1 MQCYTELIPPTGVTH
16 ALSLPFT
23 SENAKNLIV
32 AKTSLLQIFRVSANA
47 KQDAKLVLVTE
58 YNLSGTITALSRVHI
73 ENSKGGGDAV
83 LVAFR
88 DAKLSLVEWD
98 PAHHGI
104 STISI
109 HYYENHAAQ
118 AAPWTTDPQHSITH
132 LTVDPNSRCA
142 AFNFSVS
149 SLAIIPFQQAGDDLA
164 MDDVDSLNGDAEDPS
179 PTKQTNGDSA
189 GSDRP
194 YHPSFV
200 LPMIA
205 LDPSL
210 LHPVD
215 MAFLHEYRNPTIGV
229 LYSTTARSNN
239 MSAERRDVMIYSVYA
254 LEIEQRAST
263 TLQTVH
269 NLPNDVSK
277 VYSLP
282 APVGGALLL
291 GGNEVVHVAEG
302 GKATAIAVN
311 EFARE
316 ASSFPMSDAASL
328 SMRLEGSQIVQ
339 VEGAGSDVL
348 VILGNGDLAILSF
361 RMEGRN
367 VSAMTLRQIESETF
381 QGILRG
387 PASSTASLGA
397 DCVFVGS
404 ETSDSLVLTTGK
416 RGPLL
421 RRQTSR
427 AQTQV
432 NGHAMDIDNDDMEDD
447 EVDDDDDIFDTDL
460 APAGGQAMAGDGT
473 SVSGYNIRIMDRL
486 PCIAPLRDI
495 AMGRSLKRKR
505 EDEADDT
512 RNDGV
517 ELAVAYGR
525 GRAGGIAFLSPHL
538 QPQISQ
544 RFPGTSAVD
553 VWYVASTDTK
563 IETGSPRGYAI
574 TSESREGSASSSLWT
589 IGEDSLENKD
599 GTEFETSTS
608 RTIAVGSLPRSGHTI
623 HITETDMRVYDKN
636 FGLSQ
641 IVPIVDEDEGS
652 TAKVIRATI
661 AEASVMLLK
670 DDASIALYKADS
682 TGELEELD
690 LPDPLSSSPMAAVS
704 FYLDE
709 TDFFQTSRFH
719 KSSAKSANTLCLFL
733 TKDGVLML
741 LPVADP
747 KMRIFQFDG
756 MHFLPLLLAA
766 DMPLPKH
773 WRNKDEISDVIVA
786 DLGDEADQRPHI
798 IVQTTAGDVV
808 IYEPYPLPDVTGSF
822 RMRKIASRNA
832 EYDEGLFDDDGEIKI
847 RLPSLRIIEDL
858 NGLVSVLVPGLTP
871 RLVVK
876 RGSTAPHI
884 YDISSTKSLSVVRNA
899 DPQSKLLLI
908 DGRGELCFG
917 NFPSS
922 AVLGIS
928 DWVIDRIDLD
938 EDVSSLT
945 YFPSTQ
951 SYILATNYD
960 TKFQLPQDDE
970 WHSDWQNERTTFLPT
985 TTQSTLK
992 LMSSRTH
999 RMLSQ
1004 HHFDPN
1010 ERVLCTSTMNL
1021 EVSEKTHER
1030 QDLIVVGTAIT
1041 KGENVVTRG
1050 NIYLF
1055 SVVDVVPYP
1064 SDPES
1069 NLKLKLLTRE
1079 DVRGAVT
1086 SLTSIGS
1093 QGFLLAAQGQKA
1105 MVRGLRE
1112 DMSILPVAFMDM
1124 RYYVSVSRSL
1134 PSTGLTILGDAFS
1147 GLWLVG
1153 YSEEPYKLQ
1162 LLGRDLDNPSV
1173 AAADFLPSGKELYII
1188 SSDLNGQLRI
1198 LQYDPEN
1205 PKSERGSKLLLRS
1218 TFDTGSTPTKML
1230 LLPRTPT
1237 AYERATTTTT
1247 SSPSPDDPS
1256 PSPSTPQTQLLL
1268 LSQTG
1273 SLSLLTP
1280 LSDATY
1286 RRLSALQNILSNT
1299 SSHPCSLN
1307 PRAYRAVETDGM
1319 GGRGVIDGEL
1329 IKRWHELSSAQKANL
1344 ADKVGSKG
1352 VWEVRGDLEGVCGG
1366 WGVLG

>member
-1 MQCYTELIPPTGVTH
+1 MQCYTDLIPPTGVTH

-23 SENAKNLIV
+23 SADAKNLIV
-32 AKTSLLQIFRVSANA
+32 AKTSLLQIFRVSATV
-47 KQDAKLVLVTE
+47 KHDAKLVLVAE
-58 YNLSGTITALSRVHI
+58 YNLSGTITALSRVRI

-88 DAKLSLVEWD
+88 DAKLSLVDWD
-98 PAHHGI
+98 PAHYSI

-109 HYYENHAAQ
+109 HYYENRAAQ
-118 AAPWTTDPQHSITH
+118 AAPWTTDTQHNITH

-142 AFNFSVS
+142 AFNFAVS
-149 SLAIIPFQQAGDDLA
+149 NLAIIPFQQAGDDLA

-179 PTKQTNGDSA
+179 PTKQMNGDTA

-263 TLQTVH
+263 TLQTIS

-277 VYSLP
+277 IHPLP

-316 ASSFPMSDAASL
+316 ASSFPMSDAASV

-367 VSAMTLRQIESETF
+367 VSAMTLRQIESETLR
-381 QGILRG
+381 GLLRG
-387 PASSTASLGA
+387 PSSSTASLGA
-397 DCVFVGS
+397 DCVFVGN
-404 ETSDSLVLTTGK
+404 EESDSCVLSTGK

-421 RRQTSR
+421 RRQTSQ
-427 AQTQV
+427 AQTQI
-432 NGHAMDIDNDDMEDD
+432 NGHAMDVSNDDIEDD
-447 EVDDDDDIFDTDL
+447 EVDDDDDIFNTDL
-460 APAGGQAMAGDGT
+460 APTGAQMMVGDGT

-486 PCIAPLRDI
+486 PCMAPLRDVTV
-495 AMGRSLKRKR
+495 GKSLKRKR
-505 EDEADDT
+505 KDEADDAD
-512 RNDGV
+512 NDKV

-525 GRAGGIAFLSPHL
+525 GRAGGVAFLSPHL

-544 RFPGTSAVD
+544 RFPGVNAID
-553 VWYVASTDTK
+553 VWCVASTDTRV
-563 IETGSPRGYAI
+563 GVDNPYGYAI
-574 TSESREGSASSSLWT
+574 TFESQEGIYSSSLWT
-589 IGEDSLENKD
+589 ISEDTIEKTK

-608 RTIAVGSLPRSGHTI
+608 RTITVGSLPRSGHTI
-623 HITETDMRVYDKN
+623 QITETDMRVYDKK

-652 TAKVIRATI
+652 TAKVIRASI
-661 AEASVMLLK
+661 AEPSVMLLK
-670 DDASIALYKADS
+670 DDDSIALYKADAS
-682 TGELEELD
+682 GELEELD
-690 LPDPLSSSPMAAVS
+690 LPEPLSRSPMAAVS

-747 KMRIFQFDG
+747 KMRILQFDG
-756 MHFLPLLLAA
+756 LHFLPLLLAA

-773 WRNKDEISDVIVA
+773 WRNKDEISDIIVA
-786 DLGDEADQRPHI
+786 NLGDEADQRPHI
-798 IVQTTAGDVV
+798 IVQTTAGDIV

-822 RMRKIASRNA
+822 RLRKIASRNA
-832 EYDEGLFDDDGEIKI
+832 EYNESLFGDDGEIKA

-858 NGLVSVLVPGLTP
+858 DGLVSVLVSGPSP

-876 RGSTAPHI
+876 RASTAPHI
-884 YDISSTKSLSVVRNA
+884 YDISSTKSLSVMKNA
-899 DPQSKLLLI
+899 APQSQLLLI
-908 DGRGELCFG
+908 DKDGDLCFG
-917 NFPSS
+917 NFPSTS
-922 AVLGIS
+922 ILGES
-928 DWVIDRIDLD
+928 DWVIDKIDLD
-938 EDVSSLT
+938 EDISSLV

-951 SYILATNYD
+951 SYILATNYE

-992 LMSSRTH
+992 IMSSRTR
-999 RMLSQ
+999 RMLGQ
-1004 HHFDPN
+1004 YHFDPN

-1055 SVVDVVPYP
+1055 SVADVVPYP
-1064 SDPES
+1064 SDHES

-1079 DVRGAVT
+1079 DVRGACT

-1124 RYYVSVSRSL
+1124 RYYVSISRSL

-1188 SSDLNGQLRI
+1188 SADIDGQLRI
-1198 LQYDPEN
+1198 LQYDPED
-1205 PKSERGSKLLLRS
+1205 PKTERGAKLLLRS

-1247 SSPSPDDPS
+1247 SPDDPS
-1256 PSPSTPQTQLLL
+1256 PPPSTPQNQLLL

-1280 LSDATY
+1280 LTDPSY
-1286 RRLSALQNILSNT
+1286 RRLSALQNILLNT

-1329 IKRWHELSSAQKANL
+1329 IKRWHDLSSAQKANL

-1366 WGVLG
+1366 WGFLA